1 LTAVPPGLVRMV
13 KDLVHAGAVTLG
25 PHIWEHSKSEQ
36 FGYMQVREVVLQGQ
50 VIDWMSDRQRL
61 LFCSRARNDQQRL
74 IWLHVVVE
82 YLGPERAGPVTAY
95 TPDPAEWED
104 PPLQRRR

>member
-1 LTAVPPGLVRMV
+1 MM
-13 KDLVHAGAVTLG
+13 KDRVLAGAVTLG
-25 PHIWEHSKSEQ
+25 PHIWEHSRAEG
-36 FGYMQVREVVLQGQ
+36 FGFAQVREVVLQGH
-50 VIDWMSDRQRL
+50 VIDWMRDRQRL
-61 LFCSRARNDQQRL
+61 LFCSRVRNDQQRL

-82 YLGPERAGPVTAY
+82 YLGPERAGLVTAY